1 MSRHPVAESAE
12 FELALDRE
20 DRTCPKCGGR
30 MHVRCRRSGSILTME
45 DGSSLADPKP
55 LFAARIAEFQSFVD
69 DKTYHE
75 IPKILVPVLENFVW
89 SS

>member
-1 MSRHPVAESAE
+1 
-12 FELALDRE
+12 
-20 DRTCPKCGGR
+20 
-30 MHVRCRRSGSILTME
+30 ME
-45 DGSSLADPKP
+45 DGSSLADRKP